1 MILATWNVNSIN
13 ARLDHVLDWL
23 KSACPDVVCLQEIKT
38 VDEKFPHEAFR
49 QLGYESAS
57 FGQKTYNGVAI
68 LSKLPITEITRGF
81 EEDISDH
88 PRRFISAN
96 VGGIEILNT
105 YVPNGQAVG
114 SEKYEYKLRWLADFK
129 NHLER
134 SRKQSSKIVWCGD
147 FNIAPADIDVY
158 DAAVYG
164 EQIMCSRNERDAL
177 EGIRS
182 WGLEDAFRFQT
193 KEGGHFSWW
202 DYRMGAFRR
211 NLGFRIDH
219 IWVTGALADQCL
231 KVWIDKEPRK
241 SEKPSDHAPVLTE
254 LAFTK

>member
-13 ARLDHVLDWL
+13 ARLEHALDWL
-23 KSACPDVVCLQEIKT
+23 KSAKPDVVCLQEIKT
-38 VDEKFPHEAFR
+38 VDEKFPHDAFN

-68 LSKLPITEITRGF
+68 LSKLPITEVRRGF
-81 EEDISDH
+81 EEDVADH
-88 PRRFISAN
+88 PRRFISAKI
-96 VGGIEILNT
+96 GGIEILNT

-114 SEKYEYKLRWLADFK
+114 AEKYEYKLRWLADFK
-129 NHLER
+129 KHLESAR
-134 SRKQSSKIVWCGD
+134 NKTHPIVWCGD

-158 DAAVYG
+158 DATAYG
-164 EQIMCSRNERDAL
+164 QQIMCSPLEREAL
-177 EGIRS
+177 EEIRS
-182 WGLEDAFRFQT
+182 WGLEDAFRLQT

-219 IWVTGALADQCL
+219 IWVSGALAAQSP
-231 KVWIDKEPRK
+231 KVWIDKGPRK
-241 SEKPSDHAPVLTE
+241 LEKPSDHAPVLTE
-254 LAFTK
+254 LAIAK